1 MKKIIKLTIAV
12 FFVLLSCIL
21 GYLLYL
27 NKSNLKV
34 ERERNKALSE
44 KMIAQTK
51 TLGES
56 ELTPDFEL
64 IDGNGQKTSLEKV
77 IHGKSKLVFRYKD
90 SNTQTCIPLF
100 KLLKDLSQQIGA
112 NNILLWTTSAKP
124 FEAQKFSLSLNLEYP
139 YFEVKIDQLNKKIE
153 NLNVPYFFIVNPQN
167 EILYTFLPDD
177 QMEDLTL
184 QYLSQVLDYFKTTGQ
199 LNSIIQFTK
208 SEIDLGKVKSG
219 KKYAVDF
226 HFVNKMNKPLV
237 IFNVKT
243 SCGCTVADWEKN
255 PLKPNE
261 SSTIRVVYDAE
272 NRGAFTK
279 SIRVSSNAE
288 NGIVE
293 LGIKGRVI

>member
-1 MKKIIKLTIAV
+1 MKKVINITITV
-12 FFVLLSCIL
+12 FFMLLSCIL

-34 ERERNKALSE
+34 EIERNKALSE
-44 KMIAQTK
+44 KMIDQTK

-56 ELTPDFEL
+56 QLTPDFEL
-64 IDGNGQKTSLEKV
+64 IDANGQKTSLATV
-77 IHGKSKLVFRYKD
+77 LQGKSKLVFRFKD
-90 SNTQTCIPLF
+90 SNTKSCIPVF
-100 KLLKDLSQQIGA
+100 KLLKDLSQQIGT
-112 NNILLWTTSAKP
+112 NNILLWTTSVNP
-124 FEAQKFSLSLNLEYP
+124 FDAQKFCLGQNLEYP
-139 YFEVKIDQLNKKIE
+139 YFEVKENQLNKKIE
-153 NLNVPYFFIVNPQN
+153 QQNVPYFFIVNPQN
-167 EILYTFLPDD
+167 EILYTFLPDA

-199 LNSIIQFTK
+199 LKSVIQFTK
-208 SEIDLGKVKSG
+208 TEIDLGKVESG

-237 IFNVKT
+237 IFSVKT

-261 SSTIRVVYDAE
+261 SSKIRVVYDAE

-288 NGIVE
+288 NGVVE

>member
-1 MKKIIKLTIAV
+1 MKKIINLTIAV
-12 FFVLLSCIL
+12 FFILLSCLL

-27 NKSNLKV
+27 NKSNLKT
-34 ERERNKALSE
+34 EIEKNRALSE

-64 IDGNGQKTSLEKV
+64 MDGDGQKTSLATV
-77 IHGKSKLVFRYKD
+77 LNGKSKLVFRFKD
-90 SNTQTCIPLF
+90 SNTISCIPILKF
-100 KLLKDLSQQIGA
+100 LKDLSQQIGA
-112 NNILLWTTSAKP
+112 NNILFWTTSAKP
-124 FEAQKFSLSLNLEYP
+124 FEAQNFCLSLNLEYP
-139 YFEVKIDQLNKKIE
+139 YFEVNNDQLNKKIE

-208 SEIDLGKVKSG
+208 TEIDLGKVKSG

-261 SSTIRVVYDAE
+261 SSKIRVVYDAE
-272 NRGAFTK
+272 NRGAFNK
-279 SIRVSSNAE
+279 SVRVSSNAE
-288 NGIVE
+288 NGVVE
-293 LGIKGRVI
+293 LGIRGRVI